1 MPINTRSSSDQL
13 KVVFPDFYV
22 RTGSLLSYVLAKV
35 KSVFSIIY
43 KPFHVLIM
51 VPFSP
56 LHSVVYGLLE
66 AQLGN
71 SSRHYVIKSS
81 IDVSPNSTSSSFRS
95 WHCHLPSQPF
105 GLSDRPGSEI
115 VNNCAQ

>member
-1 MPINTRSSSDQL
+1 MPINTCSSPCQL

-22 RTGSLLSYVLAKV
+22 RTGSLVSYVLAKV

-43 KPFHVLIM
+43 KAFHVLII

-71 SSRHYVIKSS
+71 SSRHNVIKSS
-81 IDVSPNSTSSSFRS
+81 IDVSPNSTSSSFHS
-95 WHCHLPSQPF
+95 WHRHLPSQPF
-105 GLSDRPGSEI
+105 GLSDRSESEI
-115 VNNCAQ
+115 VNNSA